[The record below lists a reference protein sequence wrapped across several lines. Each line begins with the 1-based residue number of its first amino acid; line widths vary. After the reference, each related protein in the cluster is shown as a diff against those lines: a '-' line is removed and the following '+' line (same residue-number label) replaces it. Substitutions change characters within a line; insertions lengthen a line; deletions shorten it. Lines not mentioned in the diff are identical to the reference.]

1 MRTDWIKG
9 GSILSGLA
17 ASACCI
23 GPLVFSLLGLGT
35 FGFAATLEKWRP
47 LFMAVTFGF
56 LGLAFFFTYRKR
68 EVACEDGTCKVKTA
82 GKAQKITL
90 WTVAA
95 LAVALAFYPQ
105 WGPALG
111 IGSAQAPAI
120 QATQASQTVQLDIS
134 GMTCEGCAQNVKN
147 ALVGV
152 PGVVDAE
159 VSYEKGKA
167 VVKLSGSQADQEKL
181 ANAVQK
187 AGYKVVSQDEKT
199 N

>member
-1 MRTDWIKG
+1 MRTGWIKG
-9 GSILSGLA
+9 GSILSGLV

-23 GPLVFSLLGLGT
+23 GPLVFSLLGFGS
-35 FGFAATLEKWRP
+35 FGFAVALEKWRP
-47 LFMAVTFGF
+47 LFMMVTFGF
-56 LGLAFFFTYRKR
+56 LGLAFFLTYRKR

-82 GKAQKITL
+82 GRTQKITL
-90 WTVAA
+90 WTVAVF
-95 LAVALAFYPQ
+95 AVALAFYPQ

-111 IGSAQAPAI
+111 IGATKAPVI
-120 QATQASQTVQLDIS
+120 QATQASQTVELGIS

-159 VSYEKGKA
+159 VNWEEGKA
-167 VVKLSGSQADQEKL
+167 VVKVSDSVEKNRLKL
-181 ANAVQK
+181 AVEK
-187 AGYKVVSQDEKT
+187 SGYKVVSKPEKT